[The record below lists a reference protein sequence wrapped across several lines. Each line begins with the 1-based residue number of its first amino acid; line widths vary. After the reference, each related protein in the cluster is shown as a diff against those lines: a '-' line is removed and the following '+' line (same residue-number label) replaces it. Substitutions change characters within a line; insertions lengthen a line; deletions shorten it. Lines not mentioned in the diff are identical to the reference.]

1 MPASR
6 NLPTFESR
14 YEAAVARGRRVQPR
28 AASASYDTA
37 TRRIAIE
44 LSNGAL
50 FAFPPSLVQGLHA
63 ATPEALADIE
73 IYGAGTALHWE
84 QLDVD
89 FELSALLT
97 GVFGTRA
104 WMRELGRKG
113 GSVSSPAKARAARA
127 NGRKGG
133 RPRST

>member
-1 MPASR
+1 MATSK
-6 NLPTFESR
+6 NQSTFENR
-14 YEAAVARGRRVQPR
+14 YKAAIARGRRAQLR
-28 AASASYDTA
+28 AASASYDAA
-37 TRRIAIE
+37 TSRIAIE
-44 LSNGAL
+44 LSNGTL
-50 FAFPPSLVQGLHA
+50 FAFPPSLVQDLHA
-63 ATPEALADIE
+63 ATPEELADIE

-89 FELSALLT
+89 FELSALLA

-127 NGRKGG
+127 NGLKGG
-133 RPRST
+133 RPRSA

>member
-1 MPASR
+1 MAASR
-6 NLPTFESR
+6 NQPTFDNR
-14 YEAAVARGRRVQPR
+14 YKAAVARGRRAQLR
-28 AASASYDTA
+28 ATSASYDTA
-37 TRRIAIE
+37 TGRIAIE
-44 LSNGAL
+44 LSNGTL

-89 FELSALLT
+89 FELSALLA

-133 RPRST
+133 RPRSA